1 LIDSLSGKRLLG
13 IAALAALTTFAAA
26 LRLLF
31 AVFVA
36 TAFATA
42 LGFFIAAAFATAVMA
57 VFATTG

>member
-1 LIDSLSGKRLLG
+1 MLFFEEERLLG
-13 IAALAALTTFAAA
+13 IAALAALATFAAA

-42 LGFFIAAAFATAVMA
+42 LGFIVAAFATAIVIVTA
-57 VFATTG
+57 ATG

>member
-1 LIDSLSGKRLLG
+1 MILNSGERLLG

-36 TAFATA
+36 TAFAAA
-42 LGFFIAAAFATAVMA
+42 LRFAAAFATAIVIVTA
-57 VFATTG
+57 ATG

>member
-1 LIDSLSGKRLLG
+1 MILNSGERLLG

-42 LGFFIAAAFATAVMA
+42 IMIVSAA
-57 VFATTG
+57 TG